1 MSKFLTVL
9 FVTNAVFLLGYTQDP
24 KLLIPLNV
32 PIIIS
37 FLLKRGATND

>member
-1 MSKFLTVL
+1 MTKFLTVL
-9 FVTNAVFLLGYTQDP
+9 FITNAVFLLGYTQDL

-37 FLLKRGATND
+37 FLLKRGSNYD